1 MKNNV
6 AESQIN
12 ELDINGE
19 NEGKLQVREID
30 KMILILYS

>member
-30 KMILILYS
+30 KIILILYS